1 MKRSLSRK
9 EFIQLSALASLA
21 LPVMGLTGCSSK
33 KELNNTDGSKRY
45 GSDLGLQVYGI
56 RELLAQNPQGVFK
69 SVADIGIKNI
79 EVFDPSS
86 LKTYVPI
93 IKDNGMTALATH
105 FLSGYITGQWETLKK
120 MGMTPPENYRFEN
133 IVDDC
138 ATHGVNYLG
147 IAILMPE
154 ERQSLDDFKR
164 FADLANQH
172 AEISKKAGV
181 QLYYHNHSYE
191 FKPTD
196 GTTPMEVLL
205 KGFDPSLIKIEL
217 DVFWAAIARA
227 NPVEWIKKLGNQLLF
242 LHLKDLKAGTPTDYS
257 VFDVD
262 KGAFLEIGSGSL
274 DFVSIFKAAKE
285 AGATHAFLD
294 QDHTVLD
301 KFESIKKSYDYI
313 NSQAL

>member
-9 EFIQLSALASLA
+9 EFIQLSALASMA

-33 KELNNTDGSKRY
+33 ESNSSDTTALNYSGN
-45 GSDLGLQVYGI
+45 LGLQVFGI
-56 RELLAQNPQGVFK
+56 RELLTQDPQGVFK
-69 SVADIGIKNI
+69 TVANIGIKNI

-93 IKDNGMTALATH
+93 IKDNGMTALCTH

-133 IVDDC
+133 IVEDC

-172 AEISKKAGV
+172 AEISKKSGV

-191 FKPTD
+191 FKPTE

-217 DVFWAAIARA
+217 DVFWAAIAGA
-227 NPVEWIKKLGNQLLF
+227 NPVEWIKKLGDQLLF
-242 LHLKDLKAGTPTDYS
+242 LHLKDLKAGTPTDYT
-257 VFDVD
+257 VFEVD
-262 KGAFLEIGSGSL
+262 KAAFLEIGSGSL
-274 DFVSIFKAAKE
+274 DFSTIFKAAKE

-294 QDHTVLD
+294 QDHTALD
-301 KFESIKKSYDYI
+301 KFDSIRKSYDYI
-313 NSQAL
+313 KSLSV